1 MAQYMSESLR
11 VRERTQKKKKKE
23 GGGVE
28 RKVFNKQTK
37 NTNANA
43 FAG

>member
-11 VRERTQKKKKKE
+11 VRERTQKKKKE